1 MCCSGGGR
9 GCSKL
14 VAGLGVG
21 YVGGRKIIRV
31 IKARDSA
38 EKLLEHNLGRVKV
51 KIRGGVE

>member
-14 VAGLGVG
+14 VAGLGVC